1 MQSTT
6 GSFIFTPDVDEDV
19 QPNYIAFPVCVQEV
33 TMAPVEIPPPQPEP
47 IMAAAEKENEKE
59 SQEEAVVQAETVV
72 PPTPSSFAPIGFVFQ
87 APAGLPALQSVVM
100 PPSSDSALPAPR

>member
-1 MQSTT
+1 
-6 GSFIFTPDVDEDV
+6 
-19 QPNYIAFPVCVQEV
+19 
-33 TMAPVEIPPPQPEP
+33 MAPVEIPPPQPEP